1 LSWALGFGI
10 CAVATFVGVVVFLLG
25 HRFYRVDE
33 PQGSAVLDLGRVF
46 VASIRK
52 WKYNLSSRVEDYYTS
67 TTSRDD
73 VMVQMLPPTTL
84 GKRLRY

>member
-1 LSWALGFGI
+1 
-10 CAVATFVGVVVFLLG
+10 
-25 HRFYRVDE
+25 

-67 TTSRDD
+67 TTSCDD
-73 VMVQMLPPTTL
+73 DMVQMLSPATL
-84 GKRLRY
+84 GKRL